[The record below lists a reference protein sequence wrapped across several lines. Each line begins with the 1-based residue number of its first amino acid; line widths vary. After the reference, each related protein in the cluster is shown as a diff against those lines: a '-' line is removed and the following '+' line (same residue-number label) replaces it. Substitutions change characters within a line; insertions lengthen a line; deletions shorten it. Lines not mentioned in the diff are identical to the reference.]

1 MQNKNSLRDDL
12 NSNKNNNKRDAK
24 VERDSL
30 VSLKLSKVKQA
41 L

>member
-1 MQNKNSLRDDL
+1 MQNKNSLEDNL
-12 NSNKNNNKRDAK
+12 NSNKNNNKKDTK
-24 VERDSL
+24 VKRNSL